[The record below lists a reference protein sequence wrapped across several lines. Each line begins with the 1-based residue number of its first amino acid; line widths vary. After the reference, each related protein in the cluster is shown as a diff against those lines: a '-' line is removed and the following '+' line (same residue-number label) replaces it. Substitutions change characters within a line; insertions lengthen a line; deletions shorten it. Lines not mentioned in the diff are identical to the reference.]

1 MVLRVVVCGAAG
13 GIGQPLSLLLKQALP
28 AGSELVLYDVVPLIK
43 GVAVDLSHVSTHVK
57 LEYYLGDMKNADN
70 AEVDKA
76 LKGATLVVIPAG
88 VPRKPG
94 MTRDDLFKINAGI
107 VKGLIQSIA
116 KNAPNALIA
125 VITNPVNSIVPVALE
140 TLKKAGC
147 YDRNRLFGVSSLDI
161 VRAQTFIGELKG
173 LDPTKVHVDVVGGH
187 SPETMLP
194 VLSQVTGVTF
204 TPEEAEKLT
213 VRIQEAGTEV
223 VNAKD
228 GAGSA
233 TLSMAYAAARF
244 TLSLV
249 RAIQGE
255 KGIIE
260 DAYVEVDGMEV
271 SHFGVPVELSAN
283 GIARILPLPKMNA
296 KETEL
301 LQKAMPIVKANIETG
316 VKFAT
321 T

>member
-1 MVLRVVVCGAAG
+1 
-13 GIGQPLSLLLKQALP
+13 
-28 AGSELVLYDVVPLIK
+28 
-43 GVAVDLSHVSTHVK
+43 
-57 LEYYLGDMKNADN
+57 
-70 AEVDKA
+70 
-76 LKGATLVVIPAG
+76 
-88 VPRKPG
+88 
-94 MTRDDLFKINAGI
+94 
-107 VKGLIQSIA
+107 
-116 KNAPNALIA
+116 
-125 VITNPVNSIVPVALE
+125 
-140 TLKKAGC
+140 LKKAGC

-194 VLSQVTGVTF
+194 VLSQVSLAVRFFFFCFYCLIANTQNNTQVTGVTF

-255 KGIIE
+255 KGKCSVPCTRSPIDRRLHFVGIIE
-260 DAYVEVDGMEV
+260 DAYVEVEGMEV

-321 T
+321 A